1 MLKFDDSTR
10 NSTLKPPYFYTKP
23 YPSALAN
30 IIRAFMSSL
39 LSLDDCAFHAY
50 SVTAGSATFL
60 NFNVILGPTD
70 SLWKPG
76 ER

>member
-1 MLKFDDSTR
+1 MLLPFPKILLIMLILSKNLPATAR
-10 NSTLKPPYFYTKP
+10 
-23 YPSALAN
+23 AN

-70 SLWKPG
+70 SQWKPG